1 MYFEMFKESDIKHKI
16 HISDFKI
23 EILYKVV
30 SQAMKVSM
38 NINLMEQRWDRKHY
52 NWSMTNDYY
61 EEVVCEHSNILQ
73 SSKVFINIVF
83 PCAFLN

>member
-30 SQAMKVSM
+30 SGS
-38 NINLMEQRWDRKHY
+38 E
-52 NWSMTNDYY
+52 S
-61 EEVVCEHSNILQ
+61 
-73 SSKVFINIVF
+73 
-83 PCAFLN
+83 LNEY